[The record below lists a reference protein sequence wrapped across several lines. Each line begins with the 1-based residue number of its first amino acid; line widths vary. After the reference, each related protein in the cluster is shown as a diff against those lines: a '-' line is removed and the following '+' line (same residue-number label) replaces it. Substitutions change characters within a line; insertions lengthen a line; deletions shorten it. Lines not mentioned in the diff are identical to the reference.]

1 VHRLTQLAFRDYGWL
16 SHPSGALGETPGL
29 VRHGRAEGG
38 VALASLTDS
47 GQVVGALRLVEKADR
62 LQVCRFAVD
71 PACQGR
77 GVGTALMDWAQKEAA
92 RRGCSEVWVGVRVQL
107 PRNIEFYKRRGYR
120 VVAEHR
126 HPKTQ
131 EIVWYE

>member
-1 VHRLTQLAFRDYGWL
+1 LTPPSAAIAETPELVRLELEESG
-16 SHPSGALGETPGL
+16 GALATLTET
-29 VRHGRAEGG
+29 
-38 VALASLTDS
+38 
-47 GQVVGALRLVEKADR
+47 GQAVGALRLVEKTSR
-62 LQVCRFAVD
+62 LQVRRVAVD

-92 RRGCSEVWVGVRVQL
+92 RRGCAEVWVGVRAQL
-107 PRNIEFYKRRGYR
+107 PRNLEFYKRLGYR

-131 EIVWYE
+131 ELVWYEMTRSA

>member
-1 VHRLTQLAFRDYGWL
+1 MTP
-16 SHPSGALGETPGL
+16 PSAAIAETPELVRSELEESGGALATF
-29 VRHGRAEGG
+29 
-38 VALASLTDS
+38 TDT
-47 GQVVGALRLVEKADR
+47 GQPVGALRLVEKADR
-62 LQVCRFAVD
+62 LQVRRVAVD

-92 RRGCSEVWVGVRVQL
+92 RRGCSEVWVGVRAQL
-107 PRNIEFYKRRGYR
+107 PRNLEFYQRLGYR

-131 EIVWYE
+131 EIVWYEMTRSA